1 MMAKS
6 DEPLSSAK
14 SPPAEGLISMIG
26 LLPLPGSPGYG
37 GDINAILEQAI
48 HDAEVCQKNGTEAL
62 LIENSGD
69 LPYIKPPLPA
79 EAIGVVEAVAHALRG
94 RFPGPV
100 GLQLLEA
107 ANEQAME
114 VAARTG
120 LDFLRVEAY
129 VFAHIG
135 GAGLIE
141 GCAGRLLRLRRKL
154 RADRIRVYAD
164 IRKKHC
170 SHAITG
176 DLPLE
181 EHARQAAF
189 FQADGLIITGP
200 RTGAPP
206 MVEDLRSAAEATR
219 LPVLTGSGMTTE
231 NIGRFI
237 DHADGFIVGSTFRRD
252 GAFLG
257 ELEPERHR
265 SFRQAFQHL
274 KSVSRDR

>member
-6 DEPLSSAK
+6 DEPPFSAR
-14 SPPAEGLISMIG
+14 SPTPRGLISMIG

-37 GDINAILEQAI
+37 GSINAIVERAI
-48 HDAEVCQKNGTEAL
+48 RDVEVYQENGTEAL

-69 LPYIKPPLPA
+69 LPYIKPPLSQ
-79 EAIGVVEAVAHALRG
+79 EAIAVLETVAHALRS
-94 RFPGPV
+94 RYTGPI

-114 VAARTG
+114 VAARAG
-120 LDFLRVEAY
+120 LDFLRVEGY

-141 GCAGRLLRLRRKL
+141 GCAGRLLRLRREL

-176 DLPLE
+176 DLPLD

-189 FQADGLIITGP
+189 FQADGLIVTGP

-206 MVEDLRSAAEATR
+206 VVEDLRSAAEATG
-219 LPVLTGSGMTTE
+219 LPVLIGSGMNPE
-231 NIGRFI
+231 NLGRFI

-265 SFRQAFQHL
+265 KFRQTFQHL
-274 KSVSRDR
+274 KSGSRDR